1 MIQKKFQKGELIC
14 REGTPGTE
22 MYIIRSGKVAVF
34 KTVNGERVGL
44 GFVEA
49 NDMVGEMALFTDTS
63 RTASIEAAGPTEILI
78 LDKDA
83 VMEQITA
90 DPKFAI
96 AMLRKMSK
104 KIIDAHA
111 VISRL
116 EGEKKSLEMIY
127 GKH

>member
-1 MIQKKFQKGELIC
+1 MIQKKFAKGELIC

-22 MYIIRSGKVAVF
+22 MYIIRSGRVGVF
-34 KTVNGERVGL
+34 KTVNGEKINL
-44 GFVEA
+44 GAVEI
-49 NDMVGEMALFTDTS
+49 NDMVGEMALFMEEN
-63 RTASIEAAGPTEILI
+63 RTASIEALESTDILI
-78 LDKDA
+78 LDKEA
-83 VMEQITA
+83 VMEQIRQ

-104 KIIDAHA
+104 KIQDAHK

-127 GKH
+127 GKR